1 MQRKRGSGIISF
13 GSSGGITTFTTL
25 AICMC
30 ARFLQSGRM
39 VVWVHLP
46 DHGTQETAGFIR
58 HLHNCMSIMQP
69 KEIVSST
76 INGLC
81 GYITRPANFLD
92 MRFGKARRGKCV
104 GSELPLG
111 LKFA

>member
-1 MQRKRGSGIISF
+1 
-13 GSSGGITTFTTL
+13 
-25 AICMC
+25 
-30 ARFLQSGRM
+30 
-39 VVWVHLP
+39 
-46 DHGTQETAGFIR
+46 
-58 HLHNCMSIMQP
+58 MSIMQP